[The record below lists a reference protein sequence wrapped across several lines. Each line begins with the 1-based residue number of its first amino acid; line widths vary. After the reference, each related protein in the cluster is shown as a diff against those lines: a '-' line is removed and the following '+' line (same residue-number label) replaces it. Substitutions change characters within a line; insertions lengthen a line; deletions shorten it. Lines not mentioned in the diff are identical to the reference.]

1 MLSSSVEQNRNAT
14 PSWSGYIHQGK
25 VGFLVALRQ
34 LKKCIDDK
42 VPNYENYVI
51 RYENAEDF
59 DIVDNNGKVISRHQV
74 KAYIDGTSREQY
86 STLFKIQT
94 RRYCEVEDKRSN
106 QKIWKEIIDEEGF
119 QIHQFDGRGQRLT
132 VEVTPDSRYLH
143 VIVAIP
149 DFNLSRYEY
158 LKKDG
163 RRKKYTDN
171 NSCIQLY
178 PYNKEND
185 IYYCPLSQDGNHDTI
200 RDYCLAEIQEILQL
214 ENNRLKDNDS
224 HINQVYLRYVS
235 SLLDHS
241 IGKSHN
247 NSAYPEIYFKD
258 IIAII
263 KNAFPKDKIFELKNK
278 LIYSWEQYHQGYA
291 DDICEDDFIQM
302 DKIIKKLLS
311 MPKDEFYK
319 FVKMILPD
327 KTSDEN
333 ILELFPITSLE
344 NIFYLLLEK
353 TKSFSFEGYNY
364 LDSNDKSYRVSL
376 IDIQNRPGKIAK
388 TIKEIINNSE
398 FLKATFNHDF
408 LINRSIND
416 ISIDSRIDE
425 LSDVPENIR
434 YKEEWD
440 TGIKNSIFN
449 ANMEFI
455 KIDTALERELRIS
468 EE

>member
-1 MLSSSVEQNRNAT
+1 M
-14 PSWSGYIHQGK
+14 
-25 VGFLVALRQ
+25 
-34 LKKCIDDK
+34 
-42 VPNYENYVI
+42 
-51 RYENAEDF
+51 
-59 DIVDNNGKVISRHQV
+59 
-74 KAYIDGTSREQY
+74 
-86 STLFKIQT
+86 
-94 RRYCEVEDKRSN
+94 
-106 QKIWKEIIDEEGF
+106 
-119 QIHQFDGRGQRLT
+119 
-132 VEVTPDSRYLH
+132 
-143 VIVAIP
+143 
-149 DFNLSRYEY
+149 
-158 LKKDG
+158 
-163 RRKKYTDN
+163 
-171 NSCIQLY
+171 
-178 PYNKEND
+178 
-185 IYYCPLSQDGNHDTI
+185 
-200 RDYCLAEIQEILQL
+200 
-214 ENNRLKDNDS
+214 KDNDS

>member
-1 MLSSSVEQNRNAT
+1 MASSRVDQNRNAT

-34 LKKCIDDK
+34 LRQCIESGI
-42 VPNYENYVI
+42 ENFEGYTI

-59 DIVDNNGKVISRHQV
+59 DIIGNDGQVLSRHQV
-74 KAYIDGTSREQY
+74 KAYINGNEREDY
-86 STLFKIQT
+86 SDLFNIQKRKFEDEKEKI
-94 RRYCEVEDKRSN
+94 DK
-106 QKIWKEIIDEEGF
+106 KGF
-119 QIHQFDGRGQRLT
+119 QIHEFDGKGNT
-132 VEVTPDSRYLH
+132 VREVVPCDGRFLH
-143 VIVAIP
+143 VIVDVP
-149 DFNLSRYEY
+149 DFKLSKDDY
-158 LKKDG
+158 LEKYSG
-163 RRKKYTDN
+163 RTKYTDN
-171 NSCIQLY
+171 DSGIKLY
-178 PYNKEND
+178 EYNQSENLF
-185 IYYCPLSQDGNHDTI
+185 YCPLSQDNNDTI
-200 RDYCLAEIQEILQL
+200 KDYCIAEIKEILKIEKNPL
-214 ENNRLKDNDS
+214 EENSS
-224 HINQVYLRYVS
+224 HLEQVYHRYIG

-241 IGKSHN
+241 IGKAHSE
-247 NSAYPEIYFKD
+247 SGFPEISFGE

-311 MPKDEFYK
+311 MSKDEFYK

-333 ILELFPITSLE
+333 ILGLFPITSLE

-388 TIKEIINNSE
+388 IIKEIINNSE

-455 KIDTALERELRIS
+455 KIDTALEKELRIS

>member
-1 MLSSSVEQNRNAT
+1 MASSNVDQNRNAT

-34 LKKCIDDK
+34 LRGCI
-42 VPNYENYVI
+42 ENNIENLEDYAI

-59 DIVDNNGKVISRHQV
+59 DIVDKGRSVISRHQV
-74 KAYIDGTSREQY
+74 KAYINGNEREDY
-86 STLFKIQT
+86 SDLFNIQKRKFEDEKEKI
-94 RRYCEVEDKRSN
+94 DK
-106 QKIWKEIIDEEGF
+106 KGF
-119 QIHQFDGRGQRLT
+119 QIHEFDGKGNAVR
-132 VEVTPDSRYLH
+132 EVVPCDGRFLH
-143 VIVAIP
+143 VIVDVP
-149 DFNLSRYEY
+149 DFKLSKDDY
-158 LKKDG
+158 LEKYSG
-163 RRKKYTDN
+163 RTKYTDN
-171 NSCIQLY
+171 DSGIKLY
-178 PYNKEND
+178 EYNQSENLF
-185 IYYCPLSQDGNHDTI
+185 YCPLSQDNNDTI
-200 RDYCLAEIQEILQL
+200 KDYCIAEIKEILKIEKNPL
-214 ENNRLKDNDS
+214 EENSS
-224 HINQVYLRYVS
+224 HLEQVYHRYIG

-241 IGKSHN
+241 IGKAHSE
-247 NSAYPEIYFKD
+247 SGFPEISFGE

-311 MPKDEFYK
+311 MSKDEFYK

-376 IDIQNRPGKIAK
+376 IDIQNRPDKTAKI
-388 TIKEIINNSE
+388 IKEIINNSE

-455 KIDTALERELRIS
+455 KIDTALEKELRIS

>member
-1 MLSSSVEQNRNAT
+1 MSSSSVEQNRNAT

-119 QIHQFDGRGQRLT
+119 QIHQFDGQGHILA
-132 VEVTPDSRYLH
+132 VEVSPDSRYLH
-143 VIVAIP
+143 VIVAIT

-185 IYYCPLSQDGNHDTI
+185 LYHCPLSQDDKNDTI
-200 RDYCLAEIQEILQL
+200 RDYCKAEIKEILKIEKNPL
-214 ENNRLKDNDS
+214 EENSS
-224 HINQVYLRYVS
+224 HLEQVYHRYIG

-241 IGKSHN
+241 IGKAHSE
-247 NSAYPEIYFKD
+247 SGFPEISFGE
-258 IIAII
+258 IIAIL
-263 KNAFPKDKIFELKNK
+263 E
-278 LIYSWEQYHQGYA
+278 E
-291 DDICEDDFIQM
+291 E
-302 DKIIKKLLS
+302 
-311 MPKDEFYK
+311 MPKDEVYKMKNTLTYSWEKYHRDSVGDISEDDFKLMDNIINQLLSMSKEDFYE
-319 FVKMILPD
+319 FVRMVLPHE
-327 KTSDEN
+327 KSDEDFAEIFN
-333 ILELFPITSLE
+333 IT
-344 NIFYLLLEK
+344 LLEK
-353 TKSFSFEGYNY
+353 IFYSLIKDVRKFSFKHYSF
-364 LDSNDKSYRVSL
+364 LDEVEKSYRFSL
-376 IDIQNRPGKIAK
+376 IDIEESPGRIARV
-388 TIKEIINNSE
+388 IKNIIDNSE

-408 LINRSIND
+408 LINRD
-416 ISIDSRIDE
+416 IDGIPFGVRIDE
-425 LSDVPENIR
+425 FDSMSDNR
-434 YKEEWD
+434 YKDEWN
-440 TGIKNSIFN
+440 TGVQHNIFKP
-449 ANMEFI
+449 NMEFI
-455 KIDTALERELRIS
+455 GIKKVKAKNLTVPED
-468 EE
+468 